1 MESSSGAENT
11 KLWKQ
16 FGRETDVGKMLFSLY
31 SAPEKPKINYPPV
44 KVKARNQSQGP
55 PKEEKKCPQ
64 KT

>member
-1 MESSSGAENT
+1 MEANGDVQNQ

-44 KVKARNQSQGP
+44 KTMVRGGSVGP
-55 PKEEKKCPQ
+55 LQEEKKCP
-64 KT
+64 

>member
-1 MESSSGAENT
+1 MESSVENG

-44 KVKARNQSQGP
+44 KVKQRNAS
-55 PKEEKKCPQ
+55 
-64 KT
+64 